1 LTNLIENAAH
11 AAGSGGWIE
20 IQGRAEGGRIT
31 VEVADSGPGVPIA
44 LRERV
49 FEPFFTT
56 KDPGKGT
63 GLGLSVARAIVVRP
77 GGGLEIR
84 DRGSRPAF
92 VMEIP
97 QKVLGTP
104 SNAI

>member
-1 LTNLIENAAH
+1 
-11 AAGSGGWIE
+11 
-20 IQGRAEGGRIT
+20 
-31 VEVADSGPGVPIA
+31 VEVVDSGPGVPMP

-63 GLGLSVARAIVVRP
+63 GLGLSVARAIVVRH
-77 GGGLEIR
+77 GGVLEIR
-84 DRGSRPAF
+84 DRGPRPAF

-97 QKVLGTP
+97 QNVLGAS
-104 SNAI
+104 SNAV